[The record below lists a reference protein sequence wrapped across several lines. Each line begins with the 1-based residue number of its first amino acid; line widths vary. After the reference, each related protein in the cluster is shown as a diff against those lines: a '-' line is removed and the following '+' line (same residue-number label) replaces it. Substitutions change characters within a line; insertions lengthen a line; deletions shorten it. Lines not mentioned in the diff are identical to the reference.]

1 MWQAAQVVVKKEA
14 VLNECGSG
22 CADLRTGRT
31 VNTPVIKAQGDR
43 GEG

>member
-14 VLNECGSG
+14 VCGGG